1 MEGRFVTLFNA
12 LPAAGFRSPFTKY
25 LVYYDGPVAEADLC
39 GQGASDATG
48 FGLAAMYV
56 QACSGAPVSVV
67 AAHELLHTLGAVPRG
82 APNRCPDP
90 NGAHTCD
97 SMADLMHPFLDTS
110 PLDAKLLDPGRDDY
124 YGHSGTFTDSQDSP
138 WLVQLDRQQPFT
150 TTISGSRWS
159 DGRRARPRLRAD
171 LHDHVERVDASHPE
185 SCSPSRVEAR
195 SLGRRVHRRLDLRC
209 HGRPP
214 ASRCRRSSL
223 LSVFRL
229 SVAVSGR
236 GAVRSSR
243 AGITCRPR
251 CSAAFPSFAPVG
263 LDRDAGEG
271 LAVPLLERRVPR
283 NETHV
288 HGPDDCCD
296 ERSSC
301 LFTRVVPRL
310 TSSRR
315 SGSVLRVEA
324 KHDVLVVGAGCA
336 GMRAAIEAFDAG
348 ADVAMISKIH
358 PVRSH
363 SGAAEGGINA
373 ALGNASEDDPE
384 KHAFDTVKG
393 SDYLGDQD
401 AIEILCQEAPD
412 DVYQLE
418 HWGAVFSR
426 TPDGRIAQRPF
437 GAAGEPR
444 TAYAAD
450 ITGHVLIH
458 VLYEQVMK
466 RDIKTYEEFF
476 AWKLVIDE
484 DRCQGVISWDLL
496 DGGLKSI
503 GAKTVILATGGAGR
517 LYTGTT
523 NAYACTGDG
532 MTMALRA
539 GVALKDMEMMQ
550 FHPTTL
556 APTGVLI
563 TEGCRGEGAYLLNAQ
578 SERFLIR
585 YAPNAMELA
594 SRDVI
599 SRAEQTEID
608 EGRGIDG
615 NVMLDLR
622 HLGAERILERLHG
635 TRELSMTFAGVDP
648 IFEPIPVRPGAH
660 YHMGGVDT
668 DVWGRTSLEG
678 LYAAGEVACV
688 SVHGANRLG
697 GNALMETITYGKRA
711 GAHAADWA
719 LSNTTIT
726 VPPSVEEDAERELKT
741 LLDRTDG
748 ERPWQ
753 IRDELAETM
762 HVNFG
767 VFRREEQMLA
777 QGDLVQKLRE
787 RYERVVVEDKGDVFN
802 TDLTQAL
809 ELGFLLEL
817 AECMIVSGLARKESR
832 GAHARPYDYPD
843 RDDESYLKHTL
854 VTWEDDAPKLDWK
867 PVTMTK
873 WEPEERKY

>member
-1 MEGRFVTLFNA
+1 M
-12 LPAAGFRSPFTKY
+12 
-25 LVYYDGPVAEADLC
+25 
-39 GQGASDATG
+39 
-48 FGLAAMYV
+48 
-56 QACSGAPVSVV
+56 
-67 AAHELLHTLGAVPRG
+67 
-82 APNRCPDP
+82 
-90 NGAHTCD
+90 
-97 SMADLMHPFLDTS
+97 
-110 PLDAKLLDPGRDDY
+110 
-124 YGHSGTFTDSQDSP
+124 
-138 WLVQLDRQQPFT
+138 
-150 TTISGSRWS
+150 
-159 DGRRARPRLRAD
+159 
-171 LHDHVERVDASHPE
+171 
-185 SCSPSRVEAR
+185 
-195 SLGRRVHRRLDLRC
+195 
-209 HGRPP
+209 
-214 ASRCRRSSL
+214 
-223 LSVFRL
+223 
-229 SVAVSGR
+229 
-236 GAVRSSR
+236 
-243 AGITCRPR
+243 
-251 CSAAFPSFAPVG
+251 
-263 LDRDAGEG
+263 
-271 LAVPLLERRVPR
+271 
-283 NETHV
+283 
-288 HGPDDCCD
+288 
-296 ERSSC
+296 
-301 LFTRVVPRL
+301 
-310 TSSRR
+310 
-315 SGSVLRVEA
+315 
-324 KHDVLVVGAGCA
+324 HDVVVVGAGCA

-348 ADVAMISKIH
+348 ADVALLSKIH

-401 AIEILCQEAPD
+401 AIEILCQEAPE

-418 HWGAVFSR
+418 RWGAVFSR

-466 RDIKTYEEFF
+466 RDIPTYEEFF
-476 AWKLVIDE
+476 AWKLVVDD
-484 DRCQGVISWDLL
+484 DRCQGVIAWDLL
-496 DGGLKSI
+496 GGGLRSI
-503 GAKTVILATGGAGR
+503 PAKTVILATGGAGR

-532 MTMALRA
+532 MSLALRA

-563 TEGCRGEGAYLLNAQ
+563 TEGCRGEGAYLLNKDA
-578 SERFLIR
+578 ERFLVR

-608 EGRGIDG
+608 EGRGLDG
-615 NVMLDLR
+615 NVLLDLR

-648 IFEPIPVRPGAH
+648 IYEPIPVRPGAH

-668 DVWGRTSLEG
+668 DVWGLTGLDG

-697 GNALMETITYGKRA
+697 GNALMETITYGKRV
-711 GAHAADWA
+711 GRHAAEWA
-719 LSNTTIT
+719 QSHTTIA
-726 VPPSVEEDAERELKT
+726 VPESLEVAAEKELRT
-741 LLDRTDG
+741 LLDRTEG

-762 HVNFG
+762 HHNFG
-767 VFRREEQMLA
+767 VFRREDQMLE
-777 QGDLVQKLRE
+777 QGEIVQGLRE
-787 RYERVVVEDKGDVFN
+787 RYQQVVVEDKGDVFN
-802 TDLTQAL
+802 SDLTQAL

-817 AECMIVSGLARKESR
+817 AECMVVSGLARKESR
-832 GAHARPYDYPD
+832 GAHARPHDYPH
-843 RDDESYLKHTL
+843 RDDENYLRHTV
-854 VTWEDDAPKLDWK
+854 VTWEDDGPKLDWK

-873 WEPEERKY
+873 WQPEERKY